1 MASNSSPDYKALF
14 FRAEEERKKAEEN
27 QRKAEKEREQAEE
40 ERRQEAELRRQAEE
54 HQRKAEKEREQ
65 EKERTRP
72 TTFQELLH
80 HCHTLFSLPL
90 RAASPSQSTTG
101 KIPPPT
107 GKCCPLRL
115 LPWTDC
121 AARQQEVF
129 RSVCTYLAPPG
140 KAAAQ
145 LFPPRLELE
154 GFGKRFTKRALSS
167 EQDLES
173 YERFGVED
181 HVHDIIAELCKIPA
195 ARDEFGLGD
204 GVWFDNHA
212 NALDPIEAN
221 ESQLDGTSSSRRSRP
236 DQFCIHR
243 VDGDS
248 NTLLTTVEYKPPHK
262 LSVENLRAGLRPMN
276 FWEEIVQPDSVP
288 TEEPAKLKYNAA
300 LLTGSALTQEYH
312 VMIQGGLKYSYLTNG
327 FALVLLHVPY
337 DNPSILYYHYCEPN
351 MEIDPDDDCSFKQP
365 LTAIARVLCLCLMSC
380 ATRLRDQEWRN
391 NAQAQLPV
399 WRTSFDHTRSQIPQ
413 RELRLDPP
421 GSEYSPSESIGR
433 TVSEY
438 LPSSSPVE
446 SPTQRRRMPTRSR
459 AQCAPNTIDPTD
471 SPDSDMDPAPGGRK
485 RGFSQVKSP
494 PSSPS
499 VQRSARQ
506 TGSRQSE
513 SGRYQHSAQFCTQ
526 RCLLGLQQGGQLD
539 DHCPNVILHRQGRT
553 SSRHLINAKSLVQ
566 QIKQQ
571 LDKNLD
577 RNCTPM
583 GACGASGAPFKITCT
598 AYGYTVVGKGTTSY
612 LWNEVKREA
621 DIYRIL
627 WRAQGSAVPVFL
639 GAIDL
644 AQIYFLHGAGQ
655 ICHMLLMAWG
665 GEPISKTGHIEA
677 IRHEISRSQKK
688 IRSLGVLHQ
697 DLRPDNLLWNAELGR
712 VLIIDFHRSELDT
725 RPAKKRMRLRE
736 QLSCGVE
743 EHGRKRLRVGY
754 K

>member
-1 MASNSSPDYKALF
+1 MASSSSPDYKTLF
-14 FRAEEERKKAEEN
+14 LKAEEER
-27 QRKAEKEREQAEE
+27 RRETDLRRQAEE
-40 ERRQEAELRRQAEE
+40 ERRREAELRVQAEE
-54 HQRKAEKEREQ
+54 EREQ

-72 TTFQELLH
+72 TTFRELLH

-90 RAASPSQSTTG
+90 QAASPSQSTTG

-115 LPWTDC
+115 QPWKDC

-129 RSVCTYLAPPG
+129 RSVCTYLEPPG
-140 KAAAQ
+140 EAAAQ

-154 GFGKRFTKRALSS
+154 GFGKRFNKRALSS

-221 ESQLDGTSSSRRSRP
+221 DSQLDGATSSRRSRP

-243 VDGDS
+243 VDGDN

-262 LSVENLRAGLRPMN
+262 LSVENLRAGLQPMN

-288 TEEPAKLKYNAA
+288 TEEPTKLKYNAA
-300 LLTGSALTQEYH
+300 WLTGSAVTQEYH
-312 VMIQGGLKYSYLTNG
+312 VMIQEGLEYSYLTNG

-337 DNPSILYYHYCEPN
+337 DEPSTLYYHLCEPN
-351 MEIDPDDDCSFKQP
+351 MEIDPDDNCSFEQP
-365 LTAIARVLCLCLMSC
+365 LTAIARVLCLCLMSFG
-380 ATRLRDQEWRN
+380 ARFRDQAWRN
-391 NAQAQLPV
+391 NARAQLPL
-399 WRTSFDHTRSQIPQ
+399 WKTSFDHTRSQIPE
-413 RELRLDPP
+413 RELRQNPP
-421 GSEYSPSESIGR
+421 GSEYSPSGSSAR

-459 AQCAPNTIDPTD
+459 AQCAPNMIDSTD

-485 RGFSQVKSP
+485 RGFSQVTSS

-506 TGSRQSE
+506 TGSRHNE

-539 DHCPNVILHRQGRT
+539 DHCPNVMLHRQGR
-553 SSRHLINAKSLVQ
+553 SSSQHLIDTKSLVQ

-571 LDKNLD
+571 LDQNLD
-577 RNCTPM
+577 RDCTPIGAC

-627 WRAQGSAVPVFL
+627 WQAQGSAVPVFL

-644 AQIYFLHGAGQ
+644 AKIYFLHGAGE
-655 ICHMLLMAWG
+655 IRHMLLMAWG
-665 GEPISKTGHIEA
+665 GEPISKMKHVEA
-677 IRHEISRSQKK
+677 IRHEVLRSQKT
-688 IRSLGVLHQ
+688 IRSFGILHQ
-697 DLRPDNLLWNAELGR
+697 DLRPDNILWNAELGR
-712 VLIIDFHRSELDT
+712 VLIIDFHRSQLDVRLT
-725 RPAKKRMRLRE
+725 KKRKILRE
-736 QLSCGVE
+736 QLSYGAE
-743 EHGRKRLRVGY
+743 EHQRKRLRVGY